1 MVKEIRFRAL
11 VAAAV
16 LLIPAVVLA
25 DPLTTTHYRLDPDV
39 DSAFGGQGSSTHYG
53 LIDAGGEPAAGLG
66 TSTSYKLGS
75 GYIPSLTQSIQ
86 IAVLPSGIT
95 SYYPL
100 DTGVGA
106 QAYDSGAGAHDGTL
120 QNSPSWISGKIAGA
134 LSFNGSSQ
142 YVSTDASFTN
152 PTTFTLELWFKT
164 NTSQG
169 GRLLGFGSSKTGAS
183 SSLDRHLYM
192 TNAGNI
198 IFGVNPS
205 GVMKTVASSGAYND
219 NAWHH
224 AVATLGSGGMHLYI
238 DGTAV
243 GSDPNTGA
251 QNYSGYWRLAYDD
264 LTGWP
269 SAPTSSYFN
278 GSLDEVKIYSRELSS
293 TEVSNEYAAGSAGVV
308 SAQTIPQITAGISQ
322 TAVTDVVVRTDAGG
336 YNLAINEDHD
346 LTHTDNVT
354 TIPGISGTIGSGNTM
369 LWTEGTTRG
378 LGFTLTAGSSIESWW
393 GSTPNYK
400 YAQMPTTPTTFHSRN
415 GLLGG
420 TPETNTLQFRLDV
433 TGSQK
438 SGQYSNTA
446 TLTATEI
453 P

>member
-1 MVKEIRFRAL
+1 
-11 VAAAV
+11 
-16 LLIPAVVLA
+16 
-25 DPLTTTHYRLDPDV
+25 
-39 DSAFGGQGSSTHYG
+39 
-53 LIDAGGEPAAGLG
+53 
-66 TSTSYKLGS
+66 
-75 GYIPSLTQSIQ
+75 
-86 IAVLPSGIT
+86 
-95 SYYPL
+95 
-100 DTGVGA
+100 
-106 QAYDSGAGAHDGTL
+106 L

-198 IFGVNPS
+198 IF
-205 GVMKTVASSGAYND
+205 GAYND

-322 TAVTDVVVRTDAGG
+322 TAATDVVVRTDAGG